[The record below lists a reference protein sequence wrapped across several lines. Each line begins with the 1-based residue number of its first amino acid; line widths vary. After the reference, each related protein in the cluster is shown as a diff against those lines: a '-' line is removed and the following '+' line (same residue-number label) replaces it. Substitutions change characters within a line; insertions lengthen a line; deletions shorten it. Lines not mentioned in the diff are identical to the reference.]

1 VTVPIPHR
9 RFARIVDTI
18 LAPIRAC
25 RLAYLPLLMV
35 YFASGAIGLT
45 AVADQFWVKKSLTMT
60 PADLAALAVWLQVPW
75 SCKMVVSALVDSV
88 PVAGSQRHSYVFIG
102 GGLIAA
108 GLGLLAAAA
117 AGWITFASLETI
129 YIVAS
134 LLTVVGA
141 VVQEVVADAMS
152 AEVVAR
158 EHPEGGPRA
167 QAEIDRDLAMVQVLG
182 RLAYSIGAFVVAWL
196 AGWLAEIM
204 SYAAVFALGLIIPA
218 ISVMGGMIV
227 PAEQTERRPIDR
239 RMLGGGA
246 LFALVAIGLGVS
258 GLAFAQEILFV
269 VSMGVVLYLMRHMI
283 GELDPDTKARFIAV
297 AIAAFAFRAPP
308 LLGDGYRWFTMDR
321 LGFDERFFGTLQLTG
336 TGIGLVTM
344 WFLVDAATRRSSRSL
359 LLGLTLIA
367 AVLWLPSL
375 MIVNGLHHWTEANLG
390 LGARQIALVDE
401 AAQSPLASLATVPL
415 LTMIAATAPAAQRA
429 TWFALAAS
437 LMSLAVVASS
447 LITKYLNQ
455 IFPVDR
461 GVYEPL
467 VPLVQSVVGIAL
479 LLPLVAIAFVW
490 RRLK

>member
-1 VTVPIPHR
+1 MKQETR
-9 RFARIVDTI
+9 GNLRDTL

-25 RLAYLPLLMV
+25 RVAYLPLLMV

-45 AVADQFWVKKSLTMT
+45 AVADQFWVKKSLTLT
-60 PADLAALAVWLQVPW
+60 PADLASLAVWLQVPW
-75 SCKMVVSALVDSV
+75 SCKMVISALVDSV
-88 PVAGSQRHSYVFIG
+88 PIAGSQRHSYVFIG
-102 GGLIAA
+102 GSLIAA

-117 AGWITFASLETI
+117 AGLVTFATLESI
-129 YIVAS
+129 YVLAQ

-152 AEVVAR
+152 AEVVDYNGPDGR
-158 EHPEGGPRA
+158 PRA
-167 QAEIDRDLAMVQVLG
+167 QSDIDTELAMVQVLG

-196 AGWLAEIM
+196 AGWLAEQM
-204 SYAAVFALGLIIPA
+204 SYAAVFAVGLIIPA
-218 ISVMGGMIV
+218 ISVTGGMIV
-227 PAEQTERRPIDR
+227 RDQQCVRRPIDK

-246 LFALVAIGLGVS
+246 LFAIVAIALGLS
-258 GLAFAQEILFV
+258 GMALAQEVLFV
-269 VSMGVVLYLMRHMI
+269 ISMGVICYLMRHMLVD
-283 GELDPDTKARFIAV
+283 LDQDTKARFIAV

-321 LGFDERFFGTLQLTG
+321 LGFDENFFGILQLTG

-344 WFLVDAATRRSSRSL
+344 WFLVDAATKRSARVL
-359 LLGLTLIA
+359 LLALTLVA
-367 AVLWLPSL
+367 AILWVPSL
-375 MIVNGLHHWTEANLG
+375 MIVNGAHRWTEAHLG
-390 LGARQIALVDE
+390 FGARSIALFDE

-437 LMSLAVVASS
+437 LMSLAVVVSS
-447 LITKYLNQ
+447 LLTKYLNLV
-455 IFPVDR
+455 FPVDR

-479 LLPLVAIAFVW
+479 ILPLMAIALVW
-490 RRLK
+490 KRLK